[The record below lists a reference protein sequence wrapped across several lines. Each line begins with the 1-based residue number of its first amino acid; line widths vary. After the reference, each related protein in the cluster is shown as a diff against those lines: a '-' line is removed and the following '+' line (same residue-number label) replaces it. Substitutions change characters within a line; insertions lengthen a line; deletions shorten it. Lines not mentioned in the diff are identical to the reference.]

1 MLHGIRTEPTPMAA
15 ASLTSLTLVAAGG
28 AAGSVLRYLASIWAL
43 AWLGPA
49 FPWGTLAVNAIGS
62 LVIGAMAGAEVE
74 GQARLLLVTGFL
86 GGFTT
91 FSAFSLEA
99 TMLWERSPALSIA
112 YVAASV
118 LLGAALCLAGF
129 WLVRR

>member
-1 MLHGIRTEPTPMAA
+1 MATV
-15 ASLTSLTLVAAGG
+15 SLTSLALVGFGG
-28 AAGSVLRYLASIWAL
+28 AIGSVLRYLTSVLAL
-43 AWLGPA
+43 EWFGSA

-74 GQARLLLVTGFL
+74 GGARLLLVTGVL

-99 TMLWERSPALSIA
+99 TMLWERAPVLSVA
-112 YVAASV
+112 YVAASII
-118 LLGAALCLAGF
+118 LGGLFCLGGF
-129 WLVRR
+129 WLLRR

>member
-1 MLHGIRTEPTPMAA
+1 MAA
-15 ASLTSLTLVAAGG
+15 VGMTSLALVAIGG
-28 AAGSVLRYLASIWAL
+28 AAGSVLRYLTSVLAL

-62 LVIGAMAGAEVE
+62 LVIGAMAGADLE

-99 TMLWERSPALSIA
+99 TMLWGRAPALSIA

-118 LLGAALCLAGF
+118 LLGAACCLAGF
-129 WLVRR
+129 WLFRR

>member
-1 MLHGIRTEPTPMAA
+1 MAA
-15 ASLTSLTLVAAGG
+15 IGMTSLALVALGG
-28 AAGSVLRYLASIWAL
+28 AAGSVLRYLTSVMAIEL
-43 AWLGPA
+43 LGPA

-62 LVIGAMAGAEVE
+62 LVIGAMAGADVE
-74 GQARLLLVTGFL
+74 GQARLLFVTGLL

-99 TMLWERSPALSIA
+99 TMLWSRAPVLSVA

-118 LLGAALCLAGF
+118 ILGGAFCLAGF
-129 WLVRR
+129 WLFRR

>member
-1 MLHGIRTEPTPMAA
+1 MAA
-15 ASLTSLTLVAAGG
+15 VSLTTIALVALGG
-28 AAGSVLRYLASIWAL
+28 AAGSVLRYLTSVLAL
-43 AWLGPA
+43 DWLGPA

-62 LVIGAMAGAEVE
+62 FVIGAVAGADVE
-74 GQARLLLVTGFL
+74 GQARLLLVAGFL

-99 TMLWERSPALSIA
+99 TMLWDRAPALSIA

-118 LLGAALCLAGF
+118 LLGATLCLAGF
-129 WLVRR
+129 WLFRR

>member
-1 MLHGIRTEPTPMAA
+1 MTAL
-15 ASLTSLTLVAAGG
+15 SLTSLLLVALGG
-28 AAGSVLRYLASIWAL
+28 AAGSVLRHLTSAAAVVL
-43 AWLGPA
+43 LGTA
-49 FPWGTLAVNAIGS
+49 FPWGTLAVNALGS
-62 LVIGAMAGAEVE
+62 AAIGALAGAGFE

-99 TMLWERSPALSIA
+99 VGLWERAPALA
-112 YVAASV
+112 VGYVAASIALGV
-118 LLGAALCLAGF
+118 LGCLAGF